1 MVTPLDSLRD
11 ATSVEAIKT
20 DLLRTAYENEG
31 SFLHRLDPRV
41 LLLWYAAFLFIP
53 WLFYDTTVLLG
64 LLVFVSVLAVLSRVS
79 VFLVGLMAFTIAS
92 TLVSYAL
99 VTAFTGDPIAAVQ
112 ALIPFTL
119 KLTIISVSSLA
130 VFSSMGPKTLSQGL
144 QSLGVP
150 RQFTFLITYGYRM
163 LPVLFEEYHDLVNS
177 FRLRSSAPD
186 SPGRFRW
193 RYYLY
198 LLKLSMRAF
207 YPMIF
212 NVAKRSRVTVEAME
226 ARGFSHSLHDD
237 KSAELQLEGVR
248 VRSIDVG
255 FLIGSL
261 VVVVGIATFL

>member
-1 MVTPLDSLRD
+1 MTTLDTLRD
-11 ATSVEAIKT
+11 ATSVEAIKS

-41 LLLWYAAFLFIP
+41 LLLWYVVFLFVP

-64 LLVFVSVLAVLSRVS
+64 LLAFVSVLAVLSRVS
-79 VFLVGLMAFTIAS
+79 LFLVGLMAFTVAT
-92 TLVSYAL
+92 TLGSYAV
-99 VTAFTGDPIAAVQ
+99 VTVFTGDPVAAIR
-112 ALIPFTL
+112 ALIPYTL

-144 QSLGVP
+144 RSLGIP

-163 LPVLFEEYHDLVNS
+163 LPVLFQEYHDLVNS
-177 FRLRSSAPD
+177 FRLRSTAPD

-193 RYYLY
+193 RHYAY
-198 LLKLSMRAF
+198 LLKLSVRAF

-226 ARGFSHSLHDD
+226 ARGFSHSLANEA
-237 KSAELQLEGVR
+237 STELRLADMQIR
-248 VRSIDVG
+248 PKDVG
-255 FLIGSL
+255 FFAGSL
-261 VVVVGIATFL
+261 FVVAALALFL

>member
-1 MVTPLDSLRD
+1 MTALDSLRE

-41 LLLWYAAFLFIP
+41 LLLWYAVFLFVP

-64 LLVFVSVLAVLSRVS
+64 LLAFVSALAVLSRVS
-79 VFLVGLMAFTIAS
+79 LFLVGLMTFTVAS
-92 TLVSYAL
+92 TLASYAV
-99 VTAFTGDPIAAVQ
+99 VTVFTGDPVAAIQ
-112 ALIPFTL
+112 ALLPFTL

-130 VFSSMGPKTLSQGL
+130 VFSSMSPKTLAQGL
-144 QSLGVP
+144 RSLGIP

-177 FRLRSSAPD
+177 FRLRSDAPD

-193 RYYLY
+193 RHYVY

-226 ARGFSHSLHDD
+226 ARGFSHSLADEASTD
-237 KSAELQLEGVR
+237 LRLAEMKIR
-248 VRSIDVG
+248 PADVG
-255 FLIGSL
+255 FFVGSL
-261 VVVVGIATFL
+261 VVVAGIARLL

>member
-1 MVTPLDSLRD
+1 MSVLDKLRE
-11 ATSVEAIKT
+11 ATSVDAIKT

-41 LLLWYAAFLFIP
+41 LLLWYGIFLFIP
-53 WLFYDTTVLLG
+53 WLFYDTEVLLG
-64 LLVFVSVLAVLSRVS
+64 LLAFVSILAVLSRVS
-79 VFLVGLMAFTIAS
+79 LFLVGVMAFSVAS
-92 TLVSYAL
+92 TLVSYAI
-99 VTAFTGDPIAAVQ
+99 VTAFTGDPVAAVR

-130 VFSSMGPKTLSQGL
+130 VFSSMGPKTLARGL
-144 QSLGVP
+144 RSLGLP

-177 FRLRSSAPD
+177 YRLRSAPPD

-193 RYYLY
+193 RHYLY

-226 ARGFSHSLHDD
+226 TRGFSHSLNDAA
-237 KSAELQLEGVR
+237 STELQLADLQVR
-248 VRSIDVG
+248 PVDIGFVG
-255 FLIGSL
+255 GSL
-261 VVVVGIATFL
+261 AVVAVIAVVL

>member
-1 MVTPLDSLRD
+1 MTTLDALRD
-11 ATSVEAIKT
+11 ATSVETIKA

-41 LLLWYAAFLFIP
+41 LLLWYVVFLFVP

-64 LLVFVSVLAVLSRVS
+64 LLAFVSVLAVLSRVS
-79 VFLVGLMAFTIAS
+79 LFLVGLMAFTVAT
-92 TLVSYAL
+92 TLGSYAV
-99 VTAFTGDPIAAVQ
+99 VTIFTGDPVAAIR
-112 ALIPFTL
+112 ALIPYTL

-144 QSLGVP
+144 RSLGIP

-163 LPVLFEEYHDLVNS
+163 LPVLFQEYHDLVNS
-177 FRLRSSAPD
+177 FRLRSTAPD

-193 RYYLY
+193 RHYAY
-198 LLKLSMRAF
+198 LLKLSVRAF

-226 ARGFSHSLHDD
+226 ARGFSHSLANEA
-237 KSAELQLEGVR
+237 STELRLADMQIR
-248 VRSIDVG
+248 PMDVG
-255 FLIGSL
+255 FFAGSL
-261 VVVVGIATFL
+261 LVVAALALLL

>member
-1 MVTPLDSLRD
+1 MTYLDGLRD
-11 ATSVEAIKT
+11 AASIDAIKT

-41 LLLWYAAFLFIP
+41 LLLWYFVFLFVP
-53 WLFYDTTVLLG
+53 WLFYDTGVLLG
-64 LLVFVSVLAVLSRVS
+64 LLAFVSILAVLSRVS
-79 VFLVGLMAFTIAS
+79 LFLVGLMAFSVGS
-92 TLVSYAL
+92 TLASYAV
-99 VTAFTGDPIAAVQ
+99 VTAVTGDPVAAVR

-130 VFSSMGPKTLSQGL
+130 VFSSMGPKTLAHGL
-144 QSLGVP
+144 RSLGIP

-177 FRLRSSAPD
+177 YRLRSAPPD
-186 SPGRFRW
+186 SPGWLRW
-193 RYYLY
+193 RHYAY

-226 ARGFSHSLHDD
+226 TRGFSHSLHDEAS
-237 KSAELQLEGVR
+237 KELQLADLR
-248 VRSIDVG
+248 IRPLDVIFFG
-255 FLIGSL
+255 GSVT
-261 VVVVGIATFL
+261 VVAGIALVL

>member
-1 MVTPLDSLRD
+1 MTALDSLRD
-11 ATSVEAIKT
+11 ATSVEAIKA

-41 LLLWYAAFLFIP
+41 LLLWYVVFLFIP
-53 WLFYDTTVLLG
+53 WLFYNTSILLG
-64 LLVFVSVLAVLSRVS
+64 LLAFVSVLAVLSRVS
-79 VFLVGLMAFTIAS
+79 LFLVGLMAFTVAS
-92 TLVSYAL
+92 TLGSYAV
-99 VTAFTGDPIAAVQ
+99 VTVFTGDPVAAVR
-112 ALIPFTL
+112 ALVPYTL

-144 QSLGVP
+144 RSLGIP

-177 FRLRSSAPD
+177 FRLRSTAPD

-193 RYYLY
+193 RHYVY

-226 ARGFSHSLHDD
+226 ARGFSHSLNDEA
-237 KSAELQLEGVR
+237 STELRLADMQIR
-248 VRSIDVG
+248 PIDIG
-255 FLIGSL
+255 FFVGSL
-261 VVVVGIATFL
+261 LVVAGLAVLL

>member
-1 MVTPLDSLRD
+1 MTYLDGLRD
-11 ATSVEAIKT
+11 AASVDAIKT

-41 LLLWYAAFLFIP
+41 LLLWYAVFLFVP
-53 WLFYDTTVLLG
+53 WLFYDTRVLLG
-64 LLVFVSVLAVLSRVS
+64 LLAFVSILAVLSRVS
-79 VFLVGLMAFTIAS
+79 VFLVGVMAFSVAS
-92 TLVSYAL
+92 TLASYAV
-99 VTAFTGDPIAAVQ
+99 VTAFTGDPVAAVQ
-112 ALIPFTL
+112 ALLPFTL

-130 VFSSMGPKTLSQGL
+130 VFSSMGPKTLAHGL
-144 QSLGVP
+144 RSLGVP

-177 FRLRSSAPD
+177 YRLRSAAPD

-193 RYYLY
+193 RHYAY

-226 ARGFSHSLHDD
+226 TRGFSHSLHDEA
-237 KSAELQLEGVR
+237 SAELQLADLRIRPV
-248 VRSIDVG
+248 DVG
-255 FLIGSL
+255 FFGGSL
-261 VVVVGIATFL
+261 VVVAAIALLL

>member
-1 MVTPLDSLRD
+1 MTTLDALRD
-11 ATSVEAIKT
+11 ATSVEAIKS

-41 LLLWYAAFLFIP
+41 LLLWYVVFLFVP
-53 WLFYDTTVLLG
+53 WLFYDMTVLLG
-64 LLVFVSVLAVLSRVS
+64 LLAFVSVLAVLSRVS
-79 VFLVGLMAFTIAS
+79 LFLVGLMAFTVVT
-92 TLVSYAL
+92 TLGSYAV
-99 VTAFTGDPIAAVQ
+99 VTVFTGDPVAAVR
-112 ALIPFTL
+112 ALIPYTL

-144 QSLGVP
+144 RSLGIP

-177 FRLRSSAPD
+177 FRLRSTAPD

-193 RYYLY
+193 RHYAY
-198 LLKLSMRAF
+198 LLKLSVRAF

-226 ARGFSHSLHDD
+226 ARGFSHSLNDEA
-237 KSAELQLEGVR
+237 STELRLADMQIR
-248 VRSIDVG
+248 PIDVG
-255 FLIGSL
+255 FFVGSL
-261 VVVVGIATFL
+261 LVVAALAFFF

>member
-1 MVTPLDSLRD
+1 MTYLDGLRD
-11 ATSVEAIKT
+11 AASVDAIKT

-41 LLLWYAAFLFIP
+41 LLLWYAVFLFVP
-53 WLFYDTTVLLG
+53 WLFYDTRVLLG
-64 LLVFVSVLAVLSRVS
+64 LLAFVSILAVLSRVS
-79 VFLVGLMAFTIAS
+79 VFLVGVMAFSVAS
-92 TLVSYAL
+92 TLASYAV
-99 VTAFTGDPIAAVQ
+99 VTAFTGNPVAAVQ
-112 ALIPFTL
+112 ALLPFTL

-130 VFSSMGPKTLSQGL
+130 VFSSMGPKTLAHGL
-144 QSLGVP
+144 RSLGVP

-177 FRLRSSAPD
+177 YRLRSAAPD

-193 RYYLY
+193 RHYAY

-226 ARGFSHSLHDD
+226 P
-237 KSAELQLEGVR
+237 E
-248 VRSIDVG
+248 
-255 FLIGSL
+255 GSL
-261 VVVVGIATFL
+261 TRSTTRRARSSSWRTSESDRSTWGSSAGRWSS

>member
-1 MVTPLDSLRD
+1 MTTLDALRD
-11 ATSVEAIKT
+11 ATSVEAIKS

-41 LLLWYAAFLFIP
+41 LLLWYVVFLFVP

-64 LLVFVSVLAVLSRVS
+64 LLAFVSVLAVLSRVS
-79 VFLVGLMAFTIAS
+79 LFLVGLMAFTVAT
-92 TLVSYAL
+92 TLGSYAV
-99 VTAFTGDPIAAVQ
+99 VTVFTGDPVAAVR
-112 ALIPFTL
+112 ALIPYTL

-144 QSLGVP
+144 RSLGIP

-177 FRLRSSAPD
+177 FRLRSTAPD

-193 RYYLY
+193 RHYAY
-198 LLKLSMRAF
+198 LLKLSVRAF

-226 ARGFSHSLHDD
+226 ARGFSHSLNDEA
-237 KSAELQLEGVR
+237 STELRLADMQIR
-248 VRSIDVG
+248 PIDVG
-255 FLIGSL
+255 FFVGSL
-261 VVVVGIATFL
+261 LVVAALAFFF